1 VKRASVMSI
10 NIKYKAFCQN
20 YVIIEFHTSHARDN
34 SQACRGNIFQPYMHL
49 ISIILLQQITV
60 ST

>member
-1 VKRASVMSI
+1 MSI
-10 NIKYKAFCQN
+10 SIKYKAFCQN
-20 YVIIEFHTSHARDN
+20 YVTIEFHTSHARGN
-34 SQACRGNIFQPYMHL
+34 SQARDNIFQPYMHL